1 MFLRQ
6 LLLVLTLFLVQ
17 SHVHAQGAL
26 NYPSIWRCEGANFS
40 WYCDEELQPKTT
52 EPAPAPAKPLPT
64 TPTQAGTN
72 KKRLELHQIKTAEEL
87 RAEIKR
93 REDLAIMTPTN
104 ANIRDYLEANAYM
117 LNKGSLFAD
126 QWRRVVWQ
134 NPDLDYAQKRPV
146 NNTANR
152 AYLDDRE
159 KKLDE
164 YLASLGKAHGLIFFY
179 RSDCPYC
186 HAMAP
191 TVQLLQQK
199 YGIEVLFVST
209 DGKPLPGLNKLTVN
223 RGQFEALLAKHNLKE
238 PRVPAL
244 FIGSKETGDT
254 APIGLGTMSLS
265 EIAERIYVLTNTQPG
280 SEF

>member
-1 MFLRQ
+1 MLFRIGFLFMTFV
-6 LLLVLTLFLVQ
+6 LLQTQ
-17 SHVHAQGAL
+17 SLAQGVL
-26 NYPSIWRCEGANFS
+26 NYPSIWNCDGANFS
-40 WYCDEELQPKTT
+40 WYCDQELQIKPP
-52 EPAPAPAKPLPT
+52 EQAPSTPSASVPT
-64 TPTQAGTN
+64 PVPP
-72 KKRLELHQIKTAEEL
+72 KKRIELHKIKTAEEL
-87 RAEIKR
+87 RSEIKR

-164 YLASLGKAHGLIFFY
+164 YLASLSKAHGLIFFY

-191 TVQLLQQK
+191 TVQMLHQK
-199 YGIEVLFVST
+199 YGIEVLFVSI
-209 DGKPLPGLNKLTVN
+209 DGKPLPGMNKLTVN
-223 RGQFEALLAKHNLKE
+223 RGQFEALLSKHNLKE

-254 APIGLGTMSLS
+254 APIGLGTMSLT
-265 EIAERIYVLTNTQPG
+265 EIAERIFVLTNTQPG